1 MNSPILTELDPDG
14 SILFLGSG
22 FSKSAINI
30 RGDELPTGDGL
41 KKHLADL
48 LDVDPSAHDLPDL
61 ADAVDATTEIDL
73 YRILYE
79 TFTVTNLSA
88 SQTEILQH
96 PWLRIYTTNY
106 DDSIELFRSKNQ
118 LRVSSFSYDEEKPH
132 RLPNGAVIHLHGVI
146 RNATEENVLSA
157 LVLNEAAYVRQ
168 HFEHS
173 VWYQEFV
180 RDLKICTAC
189 YFVGYSLKDYHISAI
204 LLQRPALR
212 NKTYF
217 ITDAKQDR
225 ISSIAMNR
233 YGQLLPIGMDRFS
246 VLCRTLPAPQP
257 TLDPHSMK
265 LFRFL
270 DPLRDKR
277 TLSPPTVNEIRNL
290 FIYGKLD
297 FQRCLSTLPRP
308 EYVVPRQAA
317 ADFAAE
323 KLRECRC
330 LLVHSRVGN
339 GKTAFLH
346 ILVHQLFEDGYQC
359 FWCRSSHPQLQ
370 SFHPQ
375 LQRDIRVLAT
385 FRQAAIIFDDYD
397 MAIELVGALAE
408 RLPSAKFLIAVRTG
422 VQDVRAHE
430 IAARLPGPLARVN
443 LNRMHGRDREHFRS
457 LLEAIGTP
465 RTERNTIMR
474 NSNDI
479 RDVVIGLFENRT
491 IKESIDRLISQL
503 LSDDEVRGYVVSSH
517 LLRWVGRETDDSM
530 MRVISNLD
538 PYAITTKYP
547 EISSE
552 IFDISDDSLRVRSS
566 ILADYFIRECFRS
579 EDIVAWT
586 YRIVIEA
593 VRRKAERSSRAILSS
608 LMRFSVL
615 YRALS
620 DNPERISMLSDL
632 FEQWRRHDLMS
643 REPLFWLQYAILMT
657 ESNELDAA
665 ESFIEMAYSRAAEI
679 DGFQTYQIDTYA
691 LKLMLIIE
699 TGSLEASRVL
709 RFDKIVEKLDRVRSM
724 IGDDNH
730 RIHAVEVLSEI
741 EPFVSARI
749 GSMSESERVALIY
762 QTALLM
768 QKLSALSQEE
778 KIASGAGQVM
788 LKIGHVREIIL
799 QAR

>member
-1 MNSPILTELDPDG
+1 MT
-14 SILFLGSG
+14 
-22 FSKSAINI
+22 
-30 RGDELPTGDGL
+30 
-41 KKHLADL
+41 HLSEA
-48 LDVDPSAHDLPDL
+48 
-61 ADAVDATTEIDL
+61 
-73 YRILYE
+73 
-79 TFTVTNLSA
+79 
-88 SQTEILQH
+88 QTEILRH

-106 DDSIELFRSKNQ
+106 DDSIESFRSAN
-118 LRVSSFSYDEEKPH
+118 RTRISSFSYDDEKPH
-132 RLPNGAVIHLHGVI
+132 RLSNGAIIHLHGVI

-212 NKTYF
+212 TKTF
-217 ITDAKQDR
+217 FVTEARPDK

-246 VLCRTLPAPQP
+246 VLCRTLPTPQP
-257 TLDPHSMK
+257 TDDPHSMK

-277 TLSPPTVNEIRNL
+277 TLSPPTANEIRSL

-308 EYVVPRQAA
+308 EYIVPRQAA
-317 ADFAAE
+317 ADFATE
-323 KLRECRC
+323 KLNESRC

-346 ILVHQLFEDGYQC
+346 ILVHRLFEDGYQC

-375 LQRDIRVLAT
+375 LQRDIRALAA

-408 RLPSAKFLIAVRTG
+408 RLPNAKFLITVRTG

-430 IAARLPGPLARVN
+430 IAARLPGPIARVN
-443 LNRMHGRDREHFRS
+443 LNRMDTRDREHFRS
-457 LLEAIGTP
+457 LSEGIGTP
-465 RTERNTIMR
+465 HTERNMIMKS
-474 NSNDI
+474 SNDI
-479 RDVVIGLFENRT
+479 RDVVIGLFENRS
-491 IKESIDRLISQL
+491 IKQSIERLIYQL
-503 LSDDEVRGYVVSSH
+503 LSDEEVRGYVIASH

-530 MRVISNLD
+530 MRVISKLD

-552 IFDISDDSLRVRSS
+552 LFDVSDDSLHVRSS

-586 YRIVIEA
+586 DRIVVEA
-593 VRRKAERSSRAILSS
+593 VTRKAERSSRAILSS

-615 YRALS
+615 NRALS
-620 DNPERISMLSDL
+620 DNPERISMLSNL
-632 FEQWRRHDLMS
+632 FERWRRHDLMS

-657 ESNELDAA
+657 ESSDLDAA

-699 TGSLEASRVL
+699 TRSSETARVA
-709 RFDKIVEKLDRVRSM
+709 RFGKIVEKLERVRSM

-730 RIHAVEVLSEI
+730 RAHAVEVLSEI
-741 EPFVSARI
+741 EPFVAARV
-749 GSMSESERVALIY
+749 GSMSESERIALVY
-762 QTALLM
+762 QAALLM
-768 QKLSALSQEE
+768 QRLRALSQEE
-778 KIASGAGQVM
+778 RVASGAVQVI
-788 LKIGHVREIIL
+788 LKINHVREIIL